1 MNESNEDWTSE
12 KELGTFDTEIWYV
25 RKGVD
30 VNIYVEG
37 DFEKDRQGVAAVMVN
52 GILCSLELSVARGS
66 QLLKVIEV
74 NLGVALLGT
83 RNEET
88 ASSSHRRYLN
98 PSVTNTSQ

>member
-12 KELGTFDTEIWYV
+12 KELGTFDSLNPTEIWYV

-52 GILCSLELSVARGS
+52 GILCSDIHEPGTECCERELVVEG
-66 QLLKVIEV
+66 
-74 NLGVALLGT
+74 
-83 RNEET
+83 
-88 ASSSHRRYLN
+88 H
-98 PSVTNTSQ
+98 